1 MSNMAAKLKQMEM
14 EISDGFLV
22 HLIVTSLPPKFLPF
36 TMNYNAM
43 KIKWSIDE
51 LMARCAQEEERLR
64 AKRVGHVNHVMK
76 TEKKR
81 YEKFMKEYMP
91 KPAQF
96 KKKGQSSKQ
105 NQQNKPENGS
115 SAEDKPSADPKGC
128 HWCGKPGYIK
138 KDCIGFLKWLNKKG
152 TDIISFIDESLYA
165 NYATNT

>member
-22 HLIVTSLPPKFLPF
+22 HLIMTSLPPQFLPF
-36 TMNYNAM
+36 TINYNAM

-51 LMARCAQEEERLR
+51 LMARCALEELRLR
-64 AKRVGHVNHVMK
+64 DKRVDHVNHVMK

-115 SAEDKPSADPKGC
+115 SAEDKPSADPMPLVWKTRI
-128 HWCGKPGYIK
+128 H
-138 KDCIGFLKWLNKKG
+138 
-152 TDIISFIDESLYA
+152 
-165 NYATNT
+165 